1 MPKTKAVKKEVM
13 ENLKDKLQ
21 KASGVIV
28 TEYQGLNVG
37 DLNDLRSKLR
47 KVSCEYHI
55 IQNTLLHIASKDTD
69 YTAIDDTLKGPTAV
83 CFVYGDP
90 VGPAKVIM
98 DFKKDHEKLKVKAG
112 LIEKKVVNENEL
124 KSLAALPNRQVLL
137 SMLVSRMQSPIANLV
152 YVLNG
157 PLSKLMNVLDGISK
171 NKAQTSA

>member
-1 MPKTKAVKKEVM
+1 MPKTKLIKKQVM

-21 KASGVIV
+21 KANGVIV

-55 IQNTLLHIASKDTD
+55 IQNTLLHLASQNSD

-90 VGPAKVIM
+90 VAPAKVIM

-112 LIEKKVVNENEL
+112 LIEKKVVNEKEL
-124 KSLAALPNRQVLL
+124 KSLASLPSRQVLL
-137 SMLVSRMQSPIANLV
+137 SMLVGRLQAPIANLV

-157 PLSKLMNVLDGISK
+157 PISKMVNVLDGVK
-171 NKAQTSA
+171 KKKAQAGA

>member
-1 MPKTKAVKKEVM
+1 MPKTKQAKKESM
-13 ENLKDKLQ
+13 ENLKTKLQ

-37 DLNDLRSKLR
+37 DINDLRNKLR

-55 IQNTLLHIASKDTD
+55 VQNTLMHIASQGSD

-90 VGPAKVIM
+90 VGPAKIIM
-98 DFKKDHEKLKVKAG
+98 DFKKDHDKLKVKTG
-112 LIEKKVVNENEL
+112 LIEKKVVNEKEL
-124 KSLAALPNRQVLL
+124 KSLANLPSRIVLL
-137 SMLVSRMQSPIANLV
+137 SMLVGRLQAPIANLV

-157 PLSKLMNVLDGISK
+157 PLNKLVTVLDGICK
-171 NKAQTSA
+171 NKAQKGA

>member
-1 MPKTKAVKKEVM
+1 MPKTKLIKKQVM
-13 ENLKDKLQ
+13 ESLKDKLQ

-55 IQNTLLHIASKDTD
+55 IQNTLLHLASQNSD

-90 VGPAKVIM
+90 VAPAKVIM

-112 LIEKKVVNENEL
+112 LIEKKVVNEKEL
-124 KSLAALPNRQVLL
+124 KSLASLPSRQVLL
-137 SMLVSRMQSPIANLV
+137 SMLVGRLQAPIANLV

-157 PLSKLMNVLDGISK
+157 PLSKMVNVLDGVK
-171 NKAQTSA
+171 KKKAQAGA

>member
-1 MPKTKAVKKEVM
+1 MPKTKLIKKQVM

-21 KASGVIV
+21 KANGVIV

-55 IQNTLLHIASKDTD
+55 IQNTLLHLASQNSD

-90 VGPAKVIM
+90 VAPAKVIM

-112 LIEKKVVNENEL
+112 LIEKKVVNEKEL
-124 KSLAALPNRQVLL
+124 KSLASLPSRQVLL
-137 SMLVSRMQSPIANLV
+137 SMLVSRLQAPVANLV
-152 YVLNG
+152 YVLNA
-157 PLSKLMNVLDGISK
+157 PLSKIVQVLDGISK
-171 NKAQTSA
+171 KKAPTA